1 MQNSKQQGG
10 FTLIELIIVIVI
22 LGILA
27 VTAAPKFLDIQ
38 GDARASVV
46 KGMEGAMQSASDIIH
61 AKSLLDGTNASAAA
75 TLALKNGDNV
85 QTDFGYARHDW
96 DLAWINMLDAN
107 IEVLTSGACTSEF
120 CVDESQNIDADLT
133 ADGFTTL
140 PAHSTV
146 ALIVYPNGTTNAGAC
161 YAYYIH
167 NEAATAEGEEP
178 TIGSIATGC

>member
-1 MQNSKQQGG
+1 MQSSKQQGG

-46 KGMEGAMQSASDIIH
+46 SGMEGAMKSASDIIH
-61 AKSLLDGTNASAAA
+61 AKSLLNGTNSSAAA
-75 TLALKNGDNV
+75 TITLANTQTI
-85 QTDFGYARHDW
+85 QTDYGYARHDW
-96 DLAWINMLDAN
+96 GSAWDEMLDAT
-107 IEVLTSGACTSEF
+107 VTVRTSGSCVTEF
-120 CVDESQNIDADLT
+120 CVDESQDIGTDLT

-140 PAHSTV
+140 PNQSTI
-146 ALIVYPNGTTNAGAC
+146 ALIIYPNGTTNTGAC

-167 NEAATAEGEEP
+167 DEAATAEGSEP
-178 TIGSIATGC
+178 VIGSITTGC